1 MKSGNTMRYLLIA
14 KILCCGL
21 LVLALTGALS
31 VGFGWISEISALSA
45 VGALALAAAAI
56 PLLRRHA
63 KRNPPAGRKPGQRDP
78 QEASGDEE
86 ATMPDRW
93 RRPGL

>member
-1 MKSGNTMRYLLIA
+1 MKSGNTLRYLLIA

-31 VGFGWISEISALSA
+31 VGFGWISNISALGA
-45 VGALALAAAAI
+45 FGALVLTAAALL
-56 PLLRRHA
+56 LLRRHA
-63 KRNPPAGRKPGQRDP
+63 KRNPSTGRNPGQRDP
-78 QEASGDEE
+78 KGAASDEE
-86 ATMPDRW
+86 AMMPDRW